1 MPPELI
7 SFRLENVQVSDPSK
21 ARRGLSTVEVV
32 ALSIVVAAATWTV
45 AVSVHT
51 RQLRQHAFFSGPGFT
66 ESEPFRA
73 YGPARSSRDFEEWI
87 IRDFFKDRRGGVFLD
102 VGANH
107 FQNDSNTY
115 FLETALGWSGVA
127 VDALEEFAADYKT
140 HRPRTKF
147 VAMFASDV
155 ADTTVQFFVPKD
167 NPLVAS
173 ANRDFTI
180 REGAEGTPRTVPTT
194 TLNAVLDQAGIA
206 RINLLSMDIELAE
219 PKALAG
225 FDIARFAPE
234 LVCIEAHPDVR
245 QEILDYFHRH
255 GYVVVG
261 RYLRADPKNLYFM
274 RSAPG
279 AHGGA

>member
-1 MPPELI
+1 MTH
-7 SFRLENVQVSDPSK
+7 SFK
-21 ARRGLSTVEVV
+21 ARRGLSIVEVL
-32 ALSIVVAAATWTV
+32 ALSIVVAAATWTI
-45 AVSVHT
+45 AVSVYARHVS
-51 RQLRQHAFFSGPGFT
+51 QHAYFSASGLI
-66 ESEPFRA
+66 ESEPLRA

-87 IRDFFKDRRGGVFLD
+87 IRDFFQDRKGGVFLD

-107 FQNDSNTY
+107 FRSHSNTY

-155 ADTTVQFFVPKD
+155 PDTTVQFFVPKD
-167 NPLVAS
+167 NLLVAS

-180 REGAEGTPRTVPTT
+180 REGAEGVARTVPTT
-194 TLNAVLDQAGIA
+194 TLNAVLEQAGID
-206 RINLLSMDIELAE
+206 RIDLLSMDIELAE

-225 FDIARFAPE
+225 FDIDRFAPA

-245 QEILDYFHRH
+245 QEILDYFHQH
-255 GYVVVG
+255 DYVVIG
-261 RYLRADPKNLYFM
+261 KYLRADPKNLYF
-274 RSAPG
+274 RPSAPESKRG
-279 AHGGA
+279 A